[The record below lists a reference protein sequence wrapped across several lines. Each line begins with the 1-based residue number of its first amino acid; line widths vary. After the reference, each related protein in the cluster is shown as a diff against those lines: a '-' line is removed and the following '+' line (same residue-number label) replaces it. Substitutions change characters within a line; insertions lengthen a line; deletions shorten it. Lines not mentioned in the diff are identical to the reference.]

1 MVTMARRG
9 TRTAAPAAG
18 PAASEPAQSGETG
31 GSGTTR
37 ERILEVALDLFIHK
51 GYAET
56 SLREIAAEL
65 GFSKAALYYHFESK
79 QDILLALHVR
89 VHGLTDGVLPMLQA
103 EADAGDIWERL
114 IDRLIGLALQNRRLI
129 ELHLRNQEAIAEIHR
144 DAAALEKHGPVRH
157 DVDEY
162 LLGLLRDPSLPLEGR
177 VRRTASLGVIA
188 AVLLAASA
196 FADVPDADLE
206 PALRTVVHDVIE
218 GPTEASGS

>member
-1 MVTMARRG
+1 MAS
-9 TRTAAPAAG
+9 AAG
-18 PAASEPAQSGETG
+18 PAASEATRSGETG

-37 ERILEVALDLFIHK
+37 ERILDIALDLFIRK

-79 QDILLALHVR
+79 QDILLTLHMR
-89 VHGLTDGVLPMLQA
+89 MHGLTDGVLPMLQA
-103 EADAGDIWERL
+103 KADAGDIWERL

-129 ELHLRNQEAIAEIHR
+129 ELHLRNQEAVAEIHR
-144 DAAALEKHGPVRH
+144 DAALGKHGPVRH
-157 DVDEY
+157 DVDQY
-162 LLGLLRDPSLPLEGR
+162 LLGLLTDHSLPLEGR

-218 GPTEASGS
+218 GPTQESGS

>member
-1 MVTMARRG
+1 MAP
-9 TRTAAPAAG
+9 TAG
-18 PAASEPAQSGETG
+18 PAASEATRSGETG

-37 ERILEVALDLFIHK
+37 ERILDIALDLFIRK

-79 QDILLALHVR
+79 QDILLALHMR
-89 VHGLTDGVLPMLQA
+89 VHRLTDGVLPMLQA

-114 IDRLIGLALQNRRLI
+114 IDQLIGLALQNRRLI
-129 ELHLRNQEAIAEIHR
+129 ELHIRNQEAVTEIHR
-144 DAAALEKHGPVRH
+144 DDALGKHGPVRH
-157 DVDEY
+157 DVDQY

-177 VRRTASLGVIA
+177 LRRTASLGVIA

-206 PALRTVVHDVIE
+206 PALRTVVHYVIE
-218 GPTEASGS
+218 GPTLESGS

>member
-1 MVTMARRG
+1 M
-9 TRTAAPAAG
+9 APAAG
-18 PAASEPAQSGETG
+18 PAASEPTRTGQTG
-31 GSGTTR
+31 GSATTR
-37 ERILEVALDLFIHK
+37 ERILDIALDLFIRK

-79 QDILLALHVR
+79 QDILLALHMR
-89 VHGLTDGVLPMLQA
+89 VHGLTDGVLPLLQA

-114 IDRLIGLALQNRRLI
+114 IDQLIGLALQNRRLI
-129 ELHLRNQEAIAEIHR
+129 ELHIRNQEAVAEIHR
-144 DAAALEKHGPVRH
+144 DAALGKHGPVRH
-157 DVDEY
+157 DVDQY
-162 LLGLLRDPSLPLEGR
+162 LLGLLTDPSLPLEAR

-218 GPTEASGS
+218 GPTQRSGG